1 MLQIYEGDEE
11 DFNNIYLSTPLKT
24 TEFLGLNGKI
34 PPIILRVPSL
44 QYYLKLY
51 FSVGVNDQLKE
62 MTLNAFKLKTVL
74 I

>member
-51 FSVGVNDQLKE
+51 FSVGVN
-62 MTLNAFKLKTVL
+62 N
-74 I
+74 